1 MRPAFLYWMAASLL
15 IGIAWAAMLPRANG
29 QLRGNRFLSIALAG
43 LTFALLSV
51 GVVSHTLIRHV
62 VQVTP
67 PVVALMLVARR
78 PSLGTAAAIPLLTF
92 WLGLMILI
100 WLFLLDVVRLISGH
114 FTTPEIAL
122 TIVIAMTSGLG
133 LLSVAR
139 SRSSIG
145 MASRVGTALLFACFQ
160 AGALV
165 LSMQPWAIFR

>member
-15 IGIAWAAMLPRANG
+15 LGIVWVALLPRDHG
-29 QLRGNRFLSIALAG
+29 QSRSSNLISMALAG
-43 LTFALLSV
+43 LTLALLAV

-78 PSLGTAAAIPLLTF
+78 PSLGTAAAIPLFTF

-114 FTTPEIAL
+114 FTTTEIAL
-122 TIVIAMTSGLG
+122 TIVIALMSGLG
-133 LLSVAR
+133 LVSVAR

-145 MASRVGTALLFACFQ
+145 PATRFGIATLFACLQ
-160 AGALV
+160 GGALV